1 MGTVGLPFRDELWWN
16 VGVMRRSPVLLLF
29 AVLGSLVSSKALAFE
44 PPNASQ
50 REAAIGRIDA
60 LDPVLRRAFSAP
72 SELFSPIPKPGPND
86 WLTSQPESGQTFA
99 RFLAEKHARPT
110 SKRGT
115 LYFLPIGDFPAD
127 GAPSL
132 GKLSQFASAFFDLK
146 VSILGKVPVEKVPAK
161 KRFNPDT
168 RKRQLLTTDVL
179 EWLKELLPDD
189 GFSVIAVTMTDLYP
203 DESWNFVFGQASLSE
218 HTGVFS
224 FARYD
229 PAFFGEPRPQ
239 NWPQLVL
246 ERAAKVLA
254 HETGHM
260 FGIEHCVYFHCLMNG
275 ANHMAETDASPLHL
289 CPMCLRKL
297 HSSVGMDVSRR
308 ESRLGD
314 FFKAQGLAVEADW
327 SAKRLKQLSGQD

>member
-1 MGTVGLPFRDELWWN
+1 MSLPF
-16 VGVMRRSPVLLLF
+16 LF
-29 AVLGSLVSSKALAFE
+29 AILGSLEFACAVAFE
-44 PPNASQ
+44 PPTANQ

-60 LDPVLRRAFSAP
+60 LDPVLQRAFSAR
-72 SELFSPIPKPGPND
+72 SECFSPIPKPGPND
-86 WLTSQPESGQTFA
+86 WLASQPESGQTFA
-99 RFLAEKHARPT
+99 QFLAERHPRPD

-115 LYFLPIGDFPAD
+115 LYFLPIGDFPAN

-132 GKLSQFASAFFDLK
+132 AKLSEFAGAFFGLK
-146 VSILGKVPVEKVPAK
+146 VAIMGTVPLEKVPAK
-161 KRFNPDT
+161 TRINQNT

-179 EWLKELLPDD
+179 EWLDGLLPKD
-189 GFSVIAVTMTDLYP
+189 GFSVIAITMTDLYP

-218 HTGVFS
+218 HTGVFG

-229 PAFFGEPRPQ
+229 PAFFGQPRPQ
-239 NWPQLVL
+239 NSSQLVF

-260 FGIEHCVYFHCLMNG
+260 FGIEHCIYFHCLMNG
-275 ANHMAETDASPLHL
+275 GNHMAETDASPLHL

-297 HSSVGMDVSRR
+297 HSAVGLDLIRR

-314 FFKAQGLAVEADW
+314 FYKAQGLTTEAEW
-327 SAKRLKQLSGQD
+327 SAKRWKQLSGQD